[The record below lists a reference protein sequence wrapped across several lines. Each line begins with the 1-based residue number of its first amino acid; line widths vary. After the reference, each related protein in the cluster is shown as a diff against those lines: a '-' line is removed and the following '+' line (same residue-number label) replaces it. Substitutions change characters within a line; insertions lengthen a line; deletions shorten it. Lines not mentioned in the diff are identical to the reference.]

1 MHQEWLVN
9 LLKLGRMV
17 PGKRKPKIWTQ
28 RTRIT
33 SSFTWGSV
41 ADCRTVAG
49 ERPRTRA
56 WSYSTPRTGGTRG
69 NCSGIWS
76 PRSSGNQS
84 KFIIHVFVGTDNNIF
99 FRKQSTL
106 PFIWSIVFLF
116 FSNIS
121 DLLECMQC
129 FYMYLNLFCEF
140 FLPKNKL

>member
-49 ERPRTRA
+49 ERPLTRA
-56 WSYSTPRTGGTRG
+56 WSYSTRRTGGTRG

-76 PRSSGNQS
+76 QRSSENQS
-84 KFIIHVFVGTDNNIF
+84 EFIMHVFIGTDKNII
-99 FRKQSTL
+99 FRKQLTF
-106 PFIWSIVFLF
+106 PFIWLIVFLF
-116 FSNIS
+116 FSRFFRVS
-121 DLLECMQC
+121 AMFLHVLKCS
-129 FYMYLNLFCEF
+129 FWV

>member
-1 MHQEWLVN
+1 MHQEWLVI

-33 SSFTWGSV
+33 SSFTWGSA

-56 WSYSTPRTGGTRG
+56 WSYSTPRTAGTRG
-69 NCSGIWS
+69 NYSGIWS
-76 PRSSGNQS
+76 LRSSGNQS
-84 KFIIHVFVGTDNNIF
+84 EFIIHVFVGTDKNITL
-99 FRKQSTL
+99 RKQSTF

-121 DLLECMQC
+121 DFLESMLC
-129 FYMYLNLFCEF
+129 FYMYLHLLCE
-140 FLPKNKL
+140 FLPKDNL